1 MGILIEIGSFIKL
14 QRTKKGMT
22 LGELADGIVSVSY
35 LSKIENLKTQ
45 ASPEIIHLLCNKLGI
60 MVDNSKEPM
69 IKEKCDRWFS
79 MLFDVNDKEEIIATY
94 KELQK
99 LMDTNISDS
108 LLMFEI
114 HKIRYHLLLGE
125 TSQAHNK
132 IKELNE
138 ISDNFEVIHKFYWCK
153 YRGNYYS
160 IIEDNS
166 AALELYNQ
174 AESLFKFLSLEEQ
187 ETADVYYLLA
197 VTHSKLRNTLESID
211 YANQALEIYM
221 KQYDFVRCAQCHN
234 ILGISYRRI
243 RMYEKAIKNYN
254 LALHLGK
261 LNNNKF
267 IIQLTNQNL
276 GHLYSVKGDSE
287 EAIKHYLEVLNDDQ
301 VLPSSRL
308 TTLASSVSE
317 YYQAGRYEEAKET
330 IRLAYQLMKELKE
343 ETHRLSHYT
352 IHLYDHLLN
361 EEFDK
366 FENVMVKELL
376 PYLRKTKD
384 YANIIIFSSLL
395 ADFFE
400 KRQRYKDAAKYY
412 KVVNFAYRQIAN
424 I

>member
-45 ASPEIIHLLCNKLGI
+45 ASPEIIQLLCNKLGI
-60 MVDNSKEPM
+60 NVDKSKEPI
-69 IKEKCDRWFS
+69 IKEKCDQWFS
-79 MLFDVNDKEEIIATY
+79 MLFEVNDKEDIIVTY
-94 KELQK
+94 KELQE
-99 LMDTNISDS
+99 LMDTNISDYI
-108 LLMFEI
+108 LLFEI
-114 HKIRYHLLLGE
+114 HKIRYYLLIGE
-125 TSQAHNK
+125 TSQAYNK
-132 IKELNE
+132 MEELNE
-138 ISDNFEVIHKFYWCK
+138 MSDDFDNIHKFYWFK

-160 IIEDNS
+160 VKEDYSN
-166 AALELYNQ
+166 ALEMYNQ
-174 AESLFKFLSLEEQ
+174 AETLFKFTNLEEH
-187 ETADVYYLLA
+187 EIADVYYLLA

-211 YANQALEIYM
+211 FANKALEVYM
-221 KQYDFVRCAQCHN
+221 KQYNFVRCAQCHN

-254 LALHLGK
+254 LALHLGE
-261 LNNNKF
+261 LNNNKA

-287 EAIKHYLEVLNDDQ
+287 EAIKHYLEVLNDSE
-301 VLPSSRL
+301 VSPSSRL

-330 IRLAYQLMKELKE
+330 IHIAFELMKELKE

-352 IHLYDHLLN
+352 IHIYHHLLN
-361 EEFDK
+361 EEWGK
-366 FENVMVKELL
+366 FENVMVNELL
-376 PYLRKTKD
+376 PYLKKTKD

-400 KRQRYKDAAKYY
+400 KQERYKDAAKYY
-412 KVVNFAYRQIAN
+412 KVVNLAYRQIAN

>member
-1 MGILIEIGSFIKL
+1 MIEIGSFIKL

-45 ASPEIIHLLCNKLGI
+45 ASPEIIQLLCNKLGI
-60 MVDNSKEPM
+60 NVDKSKEPI
-69 IKEKCDRWFS
+69 IKEKCDQWFS
-79 MLFDVNDKEEIIATY
+79 MLFEVNDKEDIIVTY
-94 KELQK
+94 KELQE
-99 LMDTNISDS
+99 LMDTNISDYI
-108 LLMFEI
+108 LLFEI
-114 HKIRYHLLLGE
+114 HKIRYYLLIGE
-125 TSQAHNK
+125 TSQAYNK
-132 IKELNE
+132 MEELNE
-138 ISDNFEVIHKFYWCK
+138 MSDDFDNIHKFYWFK

-160 IIEDNS
+160 VKEDYSN
-166 AALELYNQ
+166 ALEMYNQ
-174 AESLFKFLSLEEQ
+174 AETLFKFTNLEEH
-187 ETADVYYLLA
+187 EIADVYYLLA

-211 YANQALEIYM
+211 FANKALEVYM
-221 KQYDFVRCAQCHN
+221 KQYNFVRCAQCHN

-254 LALHLGK
+254 LALHLGE
-261 LNNNKF
+261 LNNNKA

-287 EAIKHYLEVLNDDQ
+287 EAIKHYLEVLNDEQ
-301 VLPSSRL
+301 VLPTNRL

-330 IRLAYQLMKELKE
+330 IHIAFELMKELKE

-352 IHLYDHLLN
+352 IHIYHHLLN
-361 EEFDK
+361 EEWGK
-366 FENVMVKELL
+366 FENVMVNELL
-376 PYLRKTKD
+376 PYLKKTKD

>member
-45 ASPEIIHLLCNKLGI
+45 ASPEIIQLLCNKLGI
-60 MVDNSKEPM
+60 NVDKSKEPI
-69 IKEKCDRWFS
+69 IKEKCDQWFS
-79 MLFDVNDKEEIIATY
+79 MLFEVNDKEDIIVTY
-94 KELQK
+94 KELQE
-99 LMDTNISDS
+99 LMDTNISDYI
-108 LLMFEI
+108 LLFEI
-114 HKIRYHLLLGE
+114 HKIRYYLLIGE
-125 TSQAHNK
+125 TSQAYNK
-132 IKELNE
+132 MEELNE
-138 ISDNFEVIHKFYWCK
+138 MSDDFDNIHKFYWFK

-160 IIEDNS
+160 VKEDYSN
-166 AALELYNQ
+166 ALEMYNQ
-174 AESLFKFLSLEEQ
+174 AETLFKFTNLEEH
-187 ETADVYYLLA
+187 EIADVYYLLA

-211 YANQALEIYM
+211 FANKALEVYM
-221 KQYDFVRCAQCHN
+221 KQYNFVRCAQCHN

-254 LALHLGK
+254 LALHLGE
-261 LNNNKF
+261 LNNNKA

-287 EAIKHYLEVLNDDQ
+287 EAIKHYLEVLNDSE
-301 VLPSSRL
+301 VSPSSRL

-330 IRLAYQLMKELKE
+330 IHIAFELMKELKE

-352 IHLYDHLLN
+352 IHIYHHLLN
-361 EEFDK
+361 EEWGK
-366 FENVMVKELL
+366 FENVMVNELL
-376 PYLRKTKD
+376 PYLKKTKD

-412 KVVNFAYRQIAN
+412 KAVNFAYRQIAN

>member
-45 ASPEIIHLLCNKLGI
+45 ASPEIIQLLCNKLGI
-60 MVDNSKEPM
+60 NVDKSKEPI
-69 IKEKCDRWFS
+69 IKEKCDQWFS
-79 MLFDVNDKEEIIATY
+79 MLFEVNDKEDIIVTY
-94 KELQK
+94 KELQE
-99 LMDTNISDS
+99 LMDTNISDYI
-108 LLMFEI
+108 LLFEI
-114 HKIRYHLLLGE
+114 HKIRYYLLIGE
-125 TSQAHNK
+125 TSQAYNK
-132 IKELNE
+132 MEELNE
-138 ISDNFEVIHKFYWCK
+138 MSDDFDNIHKFYWFK

-160 IIEDNS
+160 VKEDYSN
-166 AALELYNQ
+166 ALEMYNQ
-174 AESLFKFLSLEEQ
+174 AETLFKFTNLEEH
-187 ETADVYYLLA
+187 EIADVYYLLA

-211 YANQALEIYM
+211 FANKALEVYM
-221 KQYDFVRCAQCHN
+221 KQYNFVRCAQCHN

-243 RMYEKAIKNYN
+243 RMYDKAIKNYN

-261 LNNNKF
+261 LNNNKA

-287 EAIKHYLEVLNDDQ
+287 EAIKHYLEVLNDSE
-301 VLPSSRL
+301 VSPSSRL

-330 IRLAYQLMKELKE
+330 IHIAFELMKELKE

-352 IHLYDHLLN
+352 IHIYHHLLN
-361 EEFDK
+361 EEWDK
-366 FENVMVKELL
+366 FENVMVNELL

>member
-1 MGILIEIGSFIKL
+1 MIEIGSFIKL

-45 ASPEIIHLLCNKLGI
+45 ASPEIIQLLCNKLGI
-60 MVDNSKEPM
+60 NVDKSKEPI
-69 IKEKCDRWFS
+69 IKEKCDQWFS
-79 MLFDVNDKEEIIATY
+79 MLFEVNDKEDIIVTY
-94 KELQK
+94 KELQE
-99 LMDTNISDS
+99 LMDTNISDYI
-108 LLMFEI
+108 LLFEI
-114 HKIRYHLLLGE
+114 HKIRYYLLIGE
-125 TSQAHNK
+125 TSQAYNK
-132 IKELNE
+132 MEELNE
-138 ISDNFEVIHKFYWCK
+138 MSDDFDNIHKFYWFK

-160 IIEDNS
+160 VKEDYSN
-166 AALELYNQ
+166 ALEMYNQ
-174 AESLFKFLSLEEQ
+174 AETLFKFTNLEEH
-187 ETADVYYLLA
+187 EIADVYYLLA

-211 YANQALEIYM
+211 FANKALEVYM
-221 KQYDFVRCAQCHN
+221 KQYNFVRCAQCHN

-243 RMYEKAIKNYN
+243 RMYDKAIKNYN

-261 LNNNKF
+261 LNNNKA

-287 EAIKHYLEVLNDDQ
+287 EAIKHYLEVLNDSE
-301 VLPSSRL
+301 VSPSSRL

-330 IRLAYQLMKELKE
+330 IHIAFELMKELKE

-352 IHLYDHLLN
+352 IHIYHHLLN
-361 EEFDK
+361 EEWDK
-366 FENVMVKELL
+366 FENVMVNELL

>member
-1 MGILIEIGSFIKL
+1 MIEIGSFIKL

-45 ASPEIIHLLCNKLGI
+45 ASPEIIQLLCNKLGI
-60 MVDNSKEPM
+60 NVDKSKEPI
-69 IKEKCDRWFS
+69 IKEKCDQWFS
-79 MLFDVNDKEEIIATY
+79 MLFEVNDKEDIIATY
-94 KELQK
+94 KELQE
-99 LMDTNISDS
+99 LMDTNISDYI
-108 LLMFEI
+108 LLFEI
-114 HKIRYHLLLGE
+114 HKIRYYLLIGE
-125 TSQAHNK
+125 TSQAYNK
-132 IKELNE
+132 MEELNE
-138 ISDNFEVIHKFYWCK
+138 MSDDFDNIHKFYWFK

-160 IIEDNS
+160 VKEDYSN
-166 AALELYNQ
+166 ALEMYNQ
-174 AESLFKFLSLEEQ
+174 AETLFKFTNLEEH
-187 ETADVYYLLA
+187 EIADVYYLLA

-211 YANQALEIYM
+211 FANKALEVYM
-221 KQYDFVRCAQCHN
+221 KQYNFVRCAQCHN

-254 LALHLGK
+254 LALHLGE
-261 LNNNKF
+261 LNNNKA

-287 EAIKHYLEVLNDDQ
+287 EAIKHYLEVLNDSE
-301 VLPSSRL
+301 VSPSSRL

-330 IRLAYQLMKELKE
+330 IHVALELMNELKD
-343 ETHRLSHYT
+343 ETHTLCHYT
-352 IHLYDHLLN
+352 IHIYHYLLN
-361 EEFDK
+361 EEWDK
-366 FENVMVKELL
+366 FENVMVNELL

-384 YANIIIFSSLL
+384 YVNIIIFSSLL

-412 KVVNFAYRQIAN
+412 KAVNFAYRQIAN

>member
-1 MGILIEIGSFIKL
+1 MIEIGSFIKL

-45 ASPEIIHLLCNKLGI
+45 ASPEIIQLLCNKLGI
-60 MVDNSKEPM
+60 KVDNSKELV
-69 IKEKCDRWFS
+69 IEEKCNQWFS
-79 MLFDVNDKEEIIATY
+79 MLFAVNDKEDIIATY
-94 KELQK
+94 KELQE
-99 LMDTNISDS
+99 LMDTNISES

-114 HKIRYHLLLGE
+114 HKIRYYLLIGE

-138 ISDNFEVIHKFYWCK
+138 ISENFDDIHKFYWYK
-153 YRGNYYS
+153 YKGNYYS
-160 IIEDNS
+160 VIEDNS
-166 AALELYNQ
+166 VALEMYNH
-174 AESLFKFLSLEEQ
+174 AKGLSKFLNIEER
-187 ETADVYYLLA
+187 EVADVYYLLA

-211 YANQALEIYM
+211 YANEALDVYM

-261 LNNNKF
+261 LNNNKS

-301 VLPSSRL
+301 VLPSNRL

-317 YYQAGRYEEAKET
+317 YYQTERYDEAKET
-330 IRLAYQLMKELKE
+330 IHVAFQLMKELKE
-343 ETHRLSHYT
+343 ETPRLSYYT
-352 IHLYDHLLN
+352 IHIYHHLLN

-412 KVVNFAYRQIAN
+412 KEVNFAYRQIAN

>member
-1 MGILIEIGSFIKL
+1 MIEIGSFIKL

-45 ASPEIIHLLCNKLGI
+45 ASPEIIQLLCNKLGI
-60 MVDNSKEPM
+60 NVDKSKEPI
-69 IKEKCDRWFS
+69 IKEKCDQWFS
-79 MLFDVNDKEEIIATY
+79 MLFEVNDKEDIIVTY
-94 KELQK
+94 KELQE
-99 LMDTNISDS
+99 LMDTNISDYI
-108 LLMFEI
+108 LLFEI
-114 HKIRYHLLLGE
+114 HKIRYYLLIGE
-125 TSQAHNK
+125 TSQAYNK
-132 IKELNE
+132 MEELNE
-138 ISDNFEVIHKFYWCK
+138 MSDDFDNIHKFYWFK

-160 IIEDNS
+160 VKEDYSN
-166 AALELYNQ
+166 ALEMYNQ
-174 AESLFKFLSLEEQ
+174 AETLFKFTNLEEH
-187 ETADVYYLLA
+187 EIADVYYLLA

-211 YANQALEIYM
+211 FANKALEVYM
-221 KQYDFVRCAQCHN
+221 KQYNFVRCAQCHN

-254 LALHLGK
+254 LALHLGE
-261 LNNNKF
+261 LNNNKA

-287 EAIKHYLEVLNDDQ
+287 EAIKHYLEVLNDSE
-301 VLPSSRL
+301 VSPSSRL

-330 IRLAYQLMKELKE
+330 IHIAFELMKELKE

-352 IHLYDHLLN
+352 IHIYHHLLN
-361 EEFDK
+361 EEWGK
-366 FENVMVKELL
+366 FENVMVNELL
-376 PYLRKTKD
+376 PYLKKTKD

>member
-45 ASPEIIHLLCNKLGI
+45 ASPEIIQLLCNKLGI
-60 MVDNSKEPM
+60 NVDKSKEPI
-69 IKEKCDRWFS
+69 IKEKCDQWFS
-79 MLFDVNDKEEIIATY
+79 MLFEVNDKEDIIVTY
-94 KELQK
+94 KELQE
-99 LMDTNISDS
+99 LMDTNISDYI
-108 LLMFEI
+108 LLFEI
-114 HKIRYHLLLGE
+114 HKIRYYLLIGE
-125 TSQAHNK
+125 TSQAYNK
-132 IKELNE
+132 MEELNE
-138 ISDNFEVIHKFYWCK
+138 MSDDFDNIHKFYWFK

-160 IIEDNS
+160 VKEDYSN
-166 AALELYNQ
+166 ALEMYNQ
-174 AESLFKFLSLEEQ
+174 AETLFKFTNLEEH
-187 ETADVYYLLA
+187 EIADVYYLLA

-211 YANQALEIYM
+211 FANKALEVYM
-221 KQYDFVRCAQCHN
+221 KQYNFVRCAQCHN

-254 LALHLGK
+254 LALHLGE
-261 LNNNKF
+261 LNNNKA

-287 EAIKHYLEVLNDDQ
+287 EAIKHYLEVLNDSE
-301 VLPSSRL
+301 VSPSSRL

-330 IRLAYQLMKELKE
+330 IHVALELMNELKD
-343 ETHRLSHYT
+343 ETHTLCHYT
-352 IHLYDHLLN
+352 IHIYHYLLN
-361 EEFDK
+361 EEWDK
-366 FENVMVKELL
+366 FENVMVNELL

-384 YANIIIFSSLL
+384 YVNIIIFSSLL

-412 KVVNFAYRQIAN
+412 KAVNFAYRQIAN

>member
-45 ASPEIIHLLCNKLGI
+45 ASPEIIQLLCNKLGI
-60 MVDNSKEPM
+60 NVDKSKEPI
-69 IKEKCDRWFS
+69 IKEKCDQWFS
-79 MLFDVNDKEEIIATY
+79 MLFEVNDKEDIIATY
-94 KELQK
+94 KELQE
-99 LMDTNISDS
+99 LMDTNISDYI
-108 LLMFEI
+108 LLFEI
-114 HKIRYHLLLGE
+114 HKIRYYLLIGE
-125 TSQAHNK
+125 TSQAYNK
-132 IKELNE
+132 MEELNE
-138 ISDNFEVIHKFYWCK
+138 MSDDFDNIHKFYWFK

-160 IIEDNS
+160 VKEDYSN
-166 AALELYNQ
+166 ALEMYNQ
-174 AESLFKFLSLEEQ
+174 AETLFKFTNLEEH
-187 ETADVYYLLA
+187 EIADVYYLLA

-211 YANQALEIYM
+211 FANKALEVYM
-221 KQYDFVRCAQCHN
+221 KQYNFVRCAQCHN

-254 LALHLGK
+254 LALHLGE
-261 LNNNKF
+261 LNNNKA

-287 EAIKHYLEVLNDDQ
+287 EAIKHYLEVLNDSE
-301 VLPSSRL
+301 VSPSSRL

-330 IRLAYQLMKELKE
+330 IHVALELMNELKD
-343 ETHRLSHYT
+343 ETHTLCHYT
-352 IHLYDHLLN
+352 IHIYHYLLN
-361 EEFDK
+361 EEWDK
-366 FENVMVKELL
+366 FENVMVNELL

-384 YANIIIFSSLL
+384 YVNIIIFSSLL

>member
-1 MGILIEIGSFIKL
+1 MIEIGSFIKL

-45 ASPEIIHLLCNKLGI
+45 ASPEIIQLLCNKLGI
-60 MVDNSKEPM
+60 NVDKSKEPM
-69 IKEKCDRWFS
+69 IRRKCDQWFS
-79 MLFDVNDKEEIIATY
+79 MLFEVNDKEDIIATY
-94 KELQK
+94 KELQE

-108 LLMFEI
+108 LLLFEL
-114 HKIRYHLLLGE
+114 HKIRYYLLIGE
-125 TSQAHNK
+125 TSKAYNK
-132 IKELNE
+132 INELTE
-138 ISDNFEVIHKFYWCK
+138 MSDDFDDIHKFYWCK

-166 AALELYNQ
+166 IALDMYNK
-174 AESLFKFLSLEEQ
+174 AETLFKFLNLEEH
-187 ETADVYYLLA
+187 EVADVYYLLA

-211 YANQALEIYM
+211 YANQALEVYM

-243 RMYEKAIKNYN
+243 RMYDKAIKNYN

-261 LNNNKF
+261 LNNNKA

-287 EAIKHYLEVLNDDQ
+287 EAIKHYLEVLNDEQ
-301 VLPSSRL
+301 VLPTNRL

-330 IRLAYQLMKELKE
+330 IHAAFELMNELKD
-343 ETHRLSHYT
+343 ETHRLCHYT
-352 IHLYDHLLN
+352 IHIYHYLLT
-361 EEFDK
+361 EEWDK
-366 FENVMVKELL
+366 FENVMVNELL

>member
-45 ASPEIIHLLCNKLGI
+45 ASPEIIQLLCNKLGI
-60 MVDNSKEPM
+60 NVDKSKEPI
-69 IKEKCDRWFS
+69 IKEKCDQWFS
-79 MLFDVNDKEEIIATY
+79 MLFEVNDKEDIIATY
-94 KELQK
+94 KELQE
-99 LMDTNISDS
+99 LMDTNISDYI
-108 LLMFEI
+108 LLFEI
-114 HKIRYHLLLGE
+114 HKIRYYLLIGE
-125 TSQAHNK
+125 TSQAYNK
-132 IKELNE
+132 MEELNE
-138 ISDNFEVIHKFYWCK
+138 MSDDFDNIHKFYWFK

-160 IIEDNS
+160 VKEDYSN
-166 AALELYNQ
+166 ALEMYNQ
-174 AESLFKFLSLEEQ
+174 AETLFKFTNLEEH
-187 ETADVYYLLA
+187 EIADVYYLLA

-211 YANQALEIYM
+211 FANKALEVYM
-221 KQYDFVRCAQCHN
+221 KQYNFVRCAQCHN

-254 LALHLGK
+254 LALHLGE
-261 LNNNKF
+261 LNNNKA

-287 EAIKHYLEVLNDDQ
+287 EAIKHYLEVLNDSE
-301 VLPSSRL
+301 VSPSSRL

-330 IRLAYQLMKELKE
+330 IHVALELMNELKD
-343 ETHRLSHYT
+343 ETHTLCHYT
-352 IHLYDHLLN
+352 IHIYHYLLN
-361 EEFDK
+361 EEWDK
-366 FENVMVKELL
+366 FENVMVNELL

-384 YANIIIFSSLL
+384 YVNIIIFSSLL

-412 KVVNFAYRQIAN
+412 KAVNFAYRQIAN

>member
-45 ASPEIIHLLCNKLGI
+45 ASPEIIQLLCNKLGI
-60 MVDNSKEPM
+60 NVDKSKEPI
-69 IKEKCDRWFS
+69 IKEKCDQWFS
-79 MLFDVNDKEEIIATY
+79 MLFEVNDKEDIIVTY
-94 KELQK
+94 KELQE
-99 LMDTNISDS
+99 LMDTNISDYI
-108 LLMFEI
+108 LLFEI
-114 HKIRYHLLLGE
+114 HKIRYYLLIGE
-125 TSQAHNK
+125 TSQAYNK
-132 IKELNE
+132 MEELNE
-138 ISDNFEVIHKFYWCK
+138 MSDDFDNIHKFYWFK

-160 IIEDNS
+160 VKEDYSN
-166 AALELYNQ
+166 ALEMYNQ
-174 AESLFKFLSLEEQ
+174 AETLFKFTNLEEH
-187 ETADVYYLLA
+187 EIADVYYLLA

-211 YANQALEIYM
+211 FANKALEVYM
-221 KQYDFVRCAQCHN
+221 KQYNFVRCAQCHN

-254 LALHLGK
+254 LALHLGE
-261 LNNNKF
+261 LNNNKA

-287 EAIKHYLEVLNDDQ
+287 EAIKHYLEVLNDSE
-301 VLPSSRL
+301 VSPSSRL

-330 IRLAYQLMKELKE
+330 IHIAFELMKELKE
-343 ETHRLSHYT
+343 ETHTLCHYT
-352 IHLYDHLLN
+352 IHIYHHLLN
-361 EEFDK
+361 EEWGK
-366 FENVMVKELL
+366 FENVMVNELL
-376 PYLRKTKD
+376 PYLKKTKD

-400 KRQRYKDAAKYY
+400 KQERYKDAAKYY
-412 KVVNFAYRQIAN
+412 KVVNLAYRQIAN